1 MKNLIKAYFVFS
13 VLTVSMAAC
22 TAGDKG
28 SENRT
33 DSSSVDTSQSGSPG
47 SGGGGM
53 SSSGGGASGGGG
65 AMSGGGGTSGSSGT
79 SGGSDSSGGDK
90 LTPGSIPRDTTQ
102 KDRSANGGADFEPKK
117 TGKR

>member
-65 AMSGGGGTSGSSGT
+65 GTSGSSGT